1 MNHERRQQIAL
12 IGVFVGFV
20 VVYALFFLFLPK
32 ESTSALERR
41 SLSKAPSVTAD
52 SVFSGQFGK
61 DAETYMSDHF
71 PGRSKLVGLYAK
83 WGLLTGRNG
92 QNGIYIGKDERLY
105 PTPTAINEALIERN
119 CAAMREFVC
128 NNGLKASYLIVPSVG
143 SLDADGLPQNHAP
156 YRDAEILSAI
166 DKQLSEFTKI
176 TPSLQTEHF
185 YRTDHHWTS
194 QGAYQAYLACAKA
207 YGFAANPEEAY
218 RKQTERDFY
227 GTSYAKAGIWEIT
240 GDEIELWRGQANIS
254 VEIHDDAAAPIYA
267 DDVFFEDALKTM
279 DMYNV
284 YLDGNHGRV
293 RLTNPQGQGK
303 LLVIKDSF
311 AQTLVP
317 FLAEH
322 YAQIDMID
330 LRHFRRMAVSEFA
343 AQEGYAD
350 VLFIYGIDSVAA
362 SNDLLWLQ

>member
-1 MNHERRQQIAL
+1 MNSERRQQIAL
-12 IGVFVGFV
+12 IGAFVGVIV
-20 VVYALFFLFLPK
+20 VFALFFLFLPK
-32 ESTSALERR
+32 ESRSVLERR
-41 SLSKAPSVTAD
+41 SLAEKPSVTVD

-71 PGRSKLVGLYAK
+71 PGRSQFVGLYAG

-92 QNGIYIGKDERLY
+92 QNGIYIGKNERLY
-105 PTPTAINEALIERN
+105 PTPTAVNTTQIERN
-119 CAAMREFVC
+119 CAAMREFAQK
-128 NNGLKASYLIVPSVG
+128 NGLHASYLIVPSIG
-143 SLDADGLPQNHAP
+143 SLDADGLPLNHAP
-156 YRDAEILSAI
+156 YRDAEILAAI
-166 DKQLSEFTKI
+166 AEQLPDFTGI
-176 TPSLQTEHF
+176 VPDLRVEHF

-194 QGAYQAYLACAKA
+194 QGAYQAYQACAKA
-207 YGFAANPEEAY
+207 YGFAANPEDAY
-218 RKQTERDFY
+218 RKQIERNFY
-227 GTSYAKAGIWEIT
+227 GTSYAKAGLWGIT
-240 GDEIELWRGQANIS
+240 GDELELWHGNADIS

-322 YAQIDMID
+322 YARIDMID

-343 AQEGYAD
+343 AQEGYTD
-350 VLFIYGIDSVAA
+350 VLFVYGIDSVAA